1 MTYFYFLTDKFMTV
15 DDAVVFVG
23 RYLRNFQ
30 CFASHSVFSVLLT
43 IYYIVGIACLVSL
56 AC

>member
-1 MTYFYFLTDKFMTV
+1 MTYFYFLTDKLMTV
-15 DDAVVFVG
+15 DAVVFVG

-43 IYYIVGIACLVSL
+43 VLIV
-56 AC
+56 